1 MHADGMTSITN
12 KCPSRANR
20 YKTEE
25 ERREAQLDV
34 KRRYAS
40 KDWSCEICNK
50 TIQLG
55 NRSKHVQNKTHQI
68 NMSKPAVLD
77 EV

>member
-1 MHADGMTSITN
+1 MSTDGMTSSIDERP
-12 KCPSRANR
+12 KRGKR
-20 YKTEE
+20 TEE
-25 ERREAQLDV
+25 ERREAQRNA
-34 KRRYAS
+34 KRKYAS
-40 KDWSCEICNK
+40 KAWSCHLCNK